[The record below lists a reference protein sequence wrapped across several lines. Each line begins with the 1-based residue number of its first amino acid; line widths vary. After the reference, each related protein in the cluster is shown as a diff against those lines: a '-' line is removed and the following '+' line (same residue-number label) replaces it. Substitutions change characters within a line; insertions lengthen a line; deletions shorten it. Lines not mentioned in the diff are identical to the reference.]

1 MAKIL
6 VVEDSEEI
14 RGNIMDLLEAEDFE
28 VVGAENGR
36 WGVEIAQ
43 QQKFDLIICDIMMPE
58 MDGYD
63 VIAQL
68 RQNPETAD
76 IPFIFLTAK
85 AERNDLR
92 QGMNLGADDYLTK
105 PFTYAEL
112 LEAVEARLKRVAQ
125 QREKLDRVTEQLEHL
140 ENFDSLTGLPN
151 QSGLEGDNGYLAQA
165 ISVTDASNRFV
176 PFLLLGLDRFARIND
191 VFGYA
196 SGDELLQKLTQRLQD
211 FIKTVNFASGLE
223 LGGVVR
229 LGGDEFALVLPPTS
243 SEDTAQKSA
252 QHLLE
257 IVSQPFTIQ
266 GRSIPITGT
275 VGMAFYPLASTVEE
289 LRRQAGVA
297 MGEGKRKGGDRVQI
311 YTRPLVG
318 SDIAKDLQLAG
329 DLHRAWERRLLQ
341 VFYQPRI
348 DIRNRKITGVG
359 AVIHWDNPRI
369 GTVSHPKI
377 LSLAEEAGLGFAVGE
392 WLLQTAC
399 RQAKT
404 WQNLGIYLRVA
415 VGISQTIFNDT
426 NFDEIVA
433 NALISAN
440 LEPRYLELEISAA
453 TIAKAKNPN
462 AMASKLMLLKRIGTI
477 NTISQFGMADSALN
491 YLGQLK
497 LDNLKIDASL
507 TAAAAQ
513 NAPIINA
520 LVQVA
525 RNLKLRTIA
534 DGVATED
541 AAGVLK
547 KQKCDEIQQNNALSP
562 AEINRL
568 FGKR

>member
-1 MAKIL
+1 MVKIL

-28 VVGAENGR
+28 VVGAENGSV
-36 WGVEIAQ
+36 GVQIAQ
-43 QQKFDLIICDIMMPE
+43 RQKFDLIICDIMMPE

-63 VIAQL
+63 VISQL
-68 RQNPETAD
+68 RQNPDTVD
-76 IPFIFLTAK
+76 TPFIFLTAK
-85 AERNDLR
+85 AERDDLR

-105 PFTYAEL
+105 PFTSKEL
-112 LEAVEARLKRVAQ
+112 MAAVEARLKRVAH
-125 QREKLDRVTEQLEHL
+125 QREKLERVTEQLEQL

-151 QSGLEGDNGYLAQA
+151 QSGLEGEEGYLERA
-165 ISVTDASNRFV
+165 ISATDARNRFV
-176 PFLLLGLDRFARIND
+176 PFLLLGLDRFSRIND

-196 SGDELLQKLTQRLQD
+196 SGDEVLQKLAQRLQD
-211 FIKTVNFASGLE
+211 FLKTVQFASGLE

-229 LGGDEFALVLPPTS
+229 LSGDEFALVLPPTS
-243 SEDTAQKSA
+243 KEDTAQESG
-252 QHLLE
+252 QHLLG
-257 IVSQPFTIQ
+257 IISQPFSIQ
-266 GRSIPITGT
+266 GKSIPVTGSI
-275 VGMAFYPLASTVEE
+275 GIAFYPVASTLEE

-297 MGEGKRKGGDRVQI
+297 MGDAKRKGGDRAQI

-318 SDIAKDLQLAG
+318 SDSAKDLQLAA
-329 DLHRAWERRLLQ
+329 DLHRAWERRILQ

-359 AVIHWDNPRI
+359 AVIHWENPRI
-369 GTVSHPKI
+369 GSVSHPKI
-377 LSLAEEAGLGFAVGE
+377 LSLAEEAGLGVAVGE
-392 WLLQTAC
+392 WLLETAC

-404 WQNLGIYLRVA
+404 WQDIGIFLRVA
-415 VGISQTIFNDT
+415 VGISETIFNDA
-426 NFDEIVA
+426 NLDEIVA
-433 NALISAN
+433 SALVNAK
-440 LEPRYLELEISAA
+440 LEPRYLELEIPAS
-453 TIAKAKNPN
+453 TIAKAKNLN
-462 AMASKLMLLKRIGTI
+462 AIASKMMILKRIGAI
-477 NTISQFGMADSALN
+477 NTISQFGIADSALN
-491 YLGQLK
+491 YLSQLK

-507 TAAAAQ
+507 TVAAAQ
-513 NAPIINA
+513 NAPIISA

-541 AAGVLK
+541 AAGVLR

-562 AEINRL
+562 PEINRL

>member
-1 MAKIL
+1 MVKIL

-28 VVGAENGR
+28 VMGAENGR
-36 WGVEIAQ
+36 LGVQIAQ
-43 QQKFDLIICDIMMPE
+43 RQKFDLIICDIMMPE

-85 AERNDLR
+85 AERDDLR

-105 PFTYAEL
+105 PFTYGEL
-112 LEAVEARLKRVAQ
+112 LAAVEARLKRVAH
-125 QREKLDRVTEQLEHL
+125 QREKLERVTEQLEQL

-151 QSGLEGDNGYLAQA
+151 QSGLEGEEGYLDRA
-165 ISVTDASNRFV
+165 ISATDARNRFV
-176 PFLLLGLDRFARIND
+176 PFLLLGLDRFSRIND

-196 SGDELLQKLTQRLQD
+196 SGDEVLQKLAQRLQD
-211 FIKTVNFASGLE
+211 FLKTVQFASGLE

-243 SEDTAQKSA
+243 KEEAAQESG
-252 QHLLE
+252 QHLLQ
-257 IVSQPFTIQ
+257 IISQPFTIQ
-266 GRSIPITGT
+266 GKPVPVTGSIGI
-275 VGMAFYPLASTVEE
+275 AFYPVASTLEE

-297 MGEGKRKGGDRVQI
+297 MGEAKRKGGDRPQI
-311 YTRPLVG
+311 YTRPLLG
-318 SDIAKDLQLAG
+318 SDSAKDLQLAA

-341 VFYQPRI
+341 VFFQPRL
-348 DIRNRKITGVG
+348 DIRNRRITGVG
-359 AVIHWDNPRI
+359 AVIHWENPRI
-369 GTVSHPKI
+369 GSVSHPKI

-415 VGISQTIFNDT
+415 VGIAETIFNAP
-426 NFDEIVA
+426 NLDEIVA
-433 NALISAN
+433 NALVSAN
-440 LEPRYLELEISAA
+440 LEPRYLELEISAS
-453 TIAKAKNPN
+453 TIANAKNPN
-462 AMASKLMLLKRIGTI
+462 AMASKLIVFKRIGTI
-477 NTISQFGMADSALN
+477 NTISEFGIAASTLN

-513 NAPIINA
+513 NAPIISA
-520 LVQVA
+520 VVQVA

-541 AAGVLK
+541 AVAVLK
-547 KQKCDEIQQNNALSP
+547 KQKCDEIQQHNALSTT
-562 AEINRL
+562 EINRL

>member
-1 MAKIL
+1 M
-6 VVEDSEEI
+6 
-14 RGNIMDLLEAEDFE
+14 
-28 VVGAENGR
+28 
-36 WGVEIAQ
+36 
-43 QQKFDLIICDIMMPE
+43 
-58 MDGYD
+58 
-63 VIAQL
+63 
-68 RQNPETAD
+68 
-76 IPFIFLTAK
+76 
-85 AERNDLR
+85 
-92 QGMNLGADDYLTK
+92 
-105 PFTYAEL
+105 
-112 LEAVEARLKRVAQ
+112 KRVAQ
-125 QREKLDRVTEQLEHL
+125 QREKLERVTEQLEHL

-151 QSGLEGDNGYLAQA
+151 QSGLEGEEGYLARA

-196 SGDELLQKLTQRLQD
+196 SGDELLQKLAQRLQD
-211 FIKTVNFASGLE
+211 FIKTVHFASGLE

-243 SEDTAQKSA
+243 SEEAAQKSA

-297 MGEGKRKGGDRVQI
+297 MGEGKRKGGDRAQI

-329 DLHRAWERRLLQ
+329 DLHHAWERRLLQ

-453 TIAKAKNPN
+453 TIANAKNPN
-462 AMASKLMLLKRIGTI
+462 AMASKLMILKRIGTI

-507 TAAAAQ
+507 TVAAAQ

-525 RNLKLRTIA
+525 RNLNLRTIA

-568 FGKR
+568 FGQR